1 MASCGG
7 ARDLAQITS
16 RHTWVAL
23 PAPLDGELALASHRV
38 VMKRFVFLV
47 ICIAVGASLSGCAS
61 SREAFFNDMW
71 NGSGESGGG
80 YGTES
85 PPDRGGASGGATGNY
100 EGP

>member
-1 MASCGG
+1 MVDPES
-7 ARDLAQITS
+7 
-16 RHTWVAL
+16 
-23 PAPLDGELALASHRV
+23 LDGELALAFHRI

-47 ICIAVGASLSGCAS
+47 ICIAVGASLSGCVS

-71 NGSGESGGG
+71 NGSGESGESGGG

-85 PPDRGGASGGATGNY
+85 PSDRFDNGGTSGGATGDY